1 MYQLL
6 KIFLIIAIISFIV
19 IYALIMDKKE
29 KQENFKSRFLNTW
42 WSDNKTQKKA
52 IEKISDKKENE
63 LYDRGSRPSIL
74 K

>member
-1 MYQLL
+1 MLFTSEIFSIILL
-6 KIFLIIAIISFIV
+6 IVFIIILFL
-19 IYALIMDKKE
+19 LMDKKE